1 MLRSYHE
8 RTQHLFHHLQ
18 PTVTGR
24 EKRHI
29 FEDQLENPRVN
40 KFWDRKKREVV
51 EERKGV
57 HHLVQCWA
65 QQGHKV
71 SPFLSCPSFFSIN
84 LSGSGPRRDLLYL
97 L

>member
-1 MLRSYHE
+1 
-8 RTQHLFHHLQ
+8 LFHHLQ
-18 PTVTGR
+18 PIVTGK
-24 EKRHI
+24 EKRHL

-40 KFWDRKKREVV
+40 KFWDRKKKEVV

-65 QQGHKV
+65 QQAHKV
-71 SPFLSCPSFFSIN
+71 SPFLCPSFFVSIIV
-84 LSGSGPRRDLLYL
+84 SGSGPRRDLLYL